1 MKKIKRFFLFFMVY
15 QVFQLFPKENT
26 SLYPPEIQKIITRGK
41 LIVAM
46 HSKNFQPF
54 IMLDENGKL
63 TGYDF
68 ELAEGMAKELGVD
81 LEINREAKTFNEVAD
96 FAANE
101 KADIAISVL
110 SITLARA
117 EKVRFSNPYLVL
129 HPTLLLN
136 RLTISKYLKDR
147 SKDAVDILRN
157 VKGLKIAEPKGNSYI
172 DIAKNIFSNANIE
185 IKENWDEVMDSVYKG
200 IVDVVVRDEI
210 GVKNYIFQNPELSVQ
225 LQMITLLD
233 EKYNDSLGIGLP
245 AKSTHLAEW
254 INLYLQKN
262 TNIKNANDLIRKYSK
277 YYEKK

>member
-1 MKKIKRFFLFFMVY
+1 MKKIKFILFFFIVY
-15 QVFQLFPKENT
+15 HMFLLFPKIDT
-26 SLYPPEIQKIITRGK
+26 TLYPPEIKKIVDRGK

-54 IMLDENGKL
+54 IMPDENGKL

-68 ELAEGMAKELGVD
+68 ELAEGIAKELGVE
-81 LEINREAKTFNEVAD
+81 LEINRDPKTFNEVAD
-96 FAANE
+96 FVANE
-101 KADIAISVL
+101 KADIAISLL

-136 RLTISKYLKDR
+136 RLTISKYLKE
-147 SKDAVDILRN
+147 SGKDAVDILQN
-157 VKGLKIAEPKGNSYI
+157 VNGLRIAEPKGNSYI
-172 DIAKNIFSNANIE
+172 DIAKNIFPNANIE

-200 IVDVVVRDEI
+200 SVDVVVRDEI

-233 EKYNDSLGIGLP
+233 EKYNDSLGIALP
-245 AKSTHLAEW
+245 AKSIHLAEW

-262 TNIKNANDLIRKYSK
+262 NKIKNANDLIRRYAK